1 MNQAQNIT
9 ALLHALSR
17 ENEAARDLQL
27 VFSPENLMRH
37 TRAIDRSL
45 VASNRVSPLYMKI
58 TYISTHPR
66 FV

>member
-27 VFSPENLMRH
+27 DFSPENLMRH

-58 TYISTHPR
+58 TYH
-66 FV
+66 FL